1 MLMKLNVKKNLKEI
15 KQIIKPQYKKKMKK
29 EK

>member
-15 KQIIKPQYKKKMKK
+15 EQTIKFQYKKKMKK
-29 EK
+29 EN